1 MILGFAGAAGVGKT
15 TFARKMEQMRLN
27 CCVMSFASPIKSM
40 IRTLLSEV
48 GINGKD
54 IMDLV
59 GTQEGKATEID
70 LLDGHT
76 VRYLLQTLGTEW
88 GRKYVHNDMWTN
100 IAIAK
105 ATSFRLSGYIVII
118 DDVRFDNE
126 AAAIEKANGSIVYI
140 ERPGA
145 EKVCSDEHASE
156 NSFTVETRYERLIND
171 GNLSSIG
178 GKITNSKF
186 GSQFS
191 WL

>member
-40 IRTLLSEV
+40 IRMLLSEV

-76 VRYLLQTLGTEW
+76 VRYLLQTHYL
-88 GRKYVHNDMWTN
+88 
-100 IAIAK
+100 
-105 ATSFRLSGYIVII
+105 
-118 DDVRFDNE
+118 
-126 AAAIEKANGSIVYI
+126 
-140 ERPGA
+140 
-145 EKVCSDEHASE
+145 
-156 NSFTVETRYERLIND
+156 
-171 GNLSSIG
+171 
-178 GKITNSKF
+178 
-186 GSQFS
+186 
-191 WL
+191 